1 VILGDAN
8 FISGTESYGGNN
20 ALECLLAEG
29 NSNNNEFLSEVINWD
44 TLNCIGRQDG
54 RFLIDTSRSVFDLVG
69 GTEYN
74 TLTGKNFADGI
85 IAGLGT
91 GDLESR
97 FDTLL
102 SPQPYV
108 GLNMDLYKT
117 VIMVMP
123 FQYYSCEELD
133 ILRRYINDGGRL
145 FIVYEASPVFP
156 GGPDYNQLLVN
167 LPQVI
172 VNSLLKALGST
183 LTVGVGAV
191 DPELFPPGQ
200 DTGFVGQATP
210 INTARV
216 PFDSLCHGV
225 GAPIFTNDALGNF
238 EAAEYGVPGTPSNPP
253 LVIGGFTG
261 NLPALVPDFCP

>member
-8 FISGTESYGGNN
+8 FISGTESYGGND

-29 NSNNNEFLSEVINWD
+29 NANNNEFLSEVINWD
-44 TLNCIGRQDG
+44 ALNCIGRQDG

-69 GTEYN
+69 GTEY
-74 TLTGKNFADGI
+74 TLTGEDFADGI

-91 GDLESR
+91 GDLENR

-102 SPQPYV
+102 SPQSYV

-123 FQYYSCEELD
+123 FQYYSCAELD
-133 ILRRYINDGGRL
+133 ILRLYINDGGRL

-156 GGPDYNQLLVN
+156 GGPNYNDAFTNFPQL
-167 LPQVI
+167 I
-172 VNSLLKALGST
+172 VNSLLSALDST
-183 LTVGVGAV
+183 LTVGVGTV
-191 DPELFPPGQ
+191 DPAVFPPGQ

-210 INTARV
+210 INIARV

-225 GAPIFTNDALGNF
+225 GAPISTNGALGNF
-238 EAAEYGVPGTPSNPP
+238 EAAEYGVPGTPPNPP

-261 NLPALVPDFCP
+261 NLPALVPNFCV